1 MDIDMLGTIV
11 PVFGRMSR
19 MKLADVHI
27 HTRASDGWFCKETLA
42 EKVVLAAG
50 LSAIVVTDHDEV
62 TSGFDMRDYAV
73 RNNLPLE
80 VYPGSEVTARCDG
93 HDVHVLALGI
103 EDDIPP
109 WQSPEWTVEQI
120 VKQGGIAVLAHPY
133 KKGTGYLRARREL
146 QVRNPRLDGDLQ
158 RVHCRHRP
166 VRSRARRSKIDRN
179 AAATS
184 FQIAHPT
191 LFQGPVGGT
200 DAHFRTVGRGL
211 TAYEGDSLLEAIRS
225 SRTSVVHTGGFERL
239 RPSDFVIYASG
250 LRSMKHRRAARWGC
264 GTP

>member
-1 MDIDMLGTIV
+1 MDIEKLGAIV
-11 PVFGRMSR
+11 PVFGTYVPG

-42 EKVVLAAG
+42 EAALEAG

-80 VYPGSEVTARCDG
+80 VYPGSEVTARCAG
-93 HDVHVLALGI
+93 QDVHVLARGI

-146 QVRNPRLDGDLQ
+146 QVEI
-158 RVHCRHRP
+158 P
-166 VRSRARRSKIDRN
+166 VSMEIYNASIADIDRFDPRARRSKIDRN
-179 AAATS
+179 AAATA

-211 TAYEGDSLLEAIRS
+211 TAYEGDLLEAIRS